1 MGRVDPGTARVTAVT
16 PLEELDTAVTTLA
29 VGAGGRVGRRGA
41 TSQPGA
47 QGRGGPDRPTQRPPR
62 RGLHPGQGHRGA
74 AGGRPGL
81 VVVCGLGGPPAAAA
95 RPLPDVTNPTKE
107 ARLPPSF
114 LNSAIPLVL
123 AARCPLEAA
132 ATRFSET
139 GQQLRARARLAIPP
153 VRAGDDRRPT
163 IRKGPHTTRLPLRH

>member
-29 VGAGGRVGRRGA
+29 VGAGGVWVGGALHLSPVPRVVVDRIDSPSGRL
-41 TSQPGA
+41 
-47 QGRGGPDRPTQRPPR
+47 GGVY
-62 RGLHPGQGHRGA
+62 PGQGHRGA

-107 ARLPPSF
+107 ARLPPS
-114 LNSAIPLVL
+114 
-123 AARCPLEAA
+123 
-132 ATRFSET
+132 
-139 GQQLRARARLAIPP
+139 
-153 VRAGDDRRPT
+153 
-163 IRKGPHTTRLPLRH
+163 